1 MILGAASSA
10 LHHDALFPY
19 RAQTAHTTRGSM
31 PVHQDA
37 AVDAFGIDKPNPA
50 ILSLSTTAE
59 PENIIPNLS
68 GESAITC
75 QQAKPL
81 HNQRKR
87 TLNIKY
93 VVIKHFYKSM
103 KHILYPF
110 LHIHRIFA
118 TENQR
123 RTAITTQASAYCFK
137 SSTLKEKTLPTAF
150 TT

>member
-1 MILGAASSA
+1 ML
-10 LHHDALFPY
+10 LHE
-19 RAQTAHTTRGSM
+19 T
-31 PVHQDA
+31 
-37 AVDAFGIDKPNPA
+37 K
-50 ILSLSTTAE
+50 
-59 PENIIPNLS
+59 
-68 GESAITC
+68 
-75 QQAKPL
+75 L
-81 HNQRKR
+81 HNQRTIIEIIPQLTQIYSHTPTTITSYNTIDIEQQRGLPHNHRKR